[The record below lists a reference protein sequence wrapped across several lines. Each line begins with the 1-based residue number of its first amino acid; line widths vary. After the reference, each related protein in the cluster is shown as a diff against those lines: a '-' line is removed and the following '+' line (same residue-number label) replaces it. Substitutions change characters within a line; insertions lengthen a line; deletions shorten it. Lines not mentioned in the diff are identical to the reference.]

1 VRGARRTSALSSAVR
16 FFTISCISCCA
27 ASVVR
32 CASAGGT
39 WGHTRV
45 ESPGATR
52 SFSSGSICRA
62 HLRVSARATTASD
75 RLDLLLLEVDALHG
89 RPSVGTGVQR
99 RRERNEISRRLL
111 RQIVHSHARLLCSTH
126 DDECPAV
133 QERWVL
139 RDRTLGAALDTLDIN
154 LGCSMFPHL
163 VKRLHASEE
172 HWRHGRRL

>member
-99 RRERNEISRRLL
+99 RRESAKSCTATPACCVPHTTTN
-111 RQIVHSHARLLCSTH
+111 ARLFKK
-126 DDECPAV
+126 DGYYEIV
-133 QERWVL
+133 RWVL
-139 RDRTLGAALDTLDIN
+139 HSIHWTLI
-154 LGCSMFPHL
+154 L
-163 VKRLHASEE
+163 VAPCFRIS
-172 HWRHGRRL
+172 